1 MPSANESCWSSA
13 VGLATSLTAHP
24 YRRAASTGTAS
35 LTSSDTQF
43 VRWQRRPC
51 VHLKRLVVRFHRHL
65 PPVRAMAAAA
75 AAKKKRNAWLYA
87 SIGTVYVYREQYMY
101 ICVGEQYLWY
111 STYQQK
117 WRQRV
122 ANVLLMY
129 STYQKNGVNHVASVH
144 ATVYV
149 YREQSM

>member
-1 MPSANESCWSSA
+1 
-13 VGLATSLTAHP
+13 
-24 YRRAASTGTAS
+24 
-35 LTSSDTQF
+35 
-43 VRWQRRPC
+43 
-51 VHLKRLVVRFHRHL
+51 
-65 PPVRAMAAAA
+65 
-75 AAKKKRNAWLYA
+75 
-87 SIGTVYVYREQYMY
+87 MY

-129 STYQKNGVNHVASVH
+129 STYQENGVNHVASVH

-149 YREQSM
+149 YREQSMQIGNSICGIVLTSKNAINHVGVCQLAPQATVQDQGVHLYQGRVELPKAKITRSKVMQLPKAKITQSKVMQRFYFIWHQQVRDAMSYLKQRKPKSKVM